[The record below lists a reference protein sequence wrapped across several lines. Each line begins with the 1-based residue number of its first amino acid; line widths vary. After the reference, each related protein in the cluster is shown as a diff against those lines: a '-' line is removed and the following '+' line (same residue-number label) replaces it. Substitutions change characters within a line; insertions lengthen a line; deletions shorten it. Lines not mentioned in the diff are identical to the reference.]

1 MKANQTADKDAR
13 GNSVA
18 ENIGIENNSDENMV
32 QQKSA
37 DNPLGQLNT
46 STSIPTEN
54 NKNNNLPSR
63 FPPIQAKSK
72 DVIQL
77 QKNKGTYIINQNN
90 ANLRERTSPYNII
103 HTLNE
108 GDKVTV
114 IPSLDEESIFAAGW
128 RETEH
133 SWVETDQDTSGWID
147 NSKLT
152 KDENHRKSMKESYE
166 DATGQEVETEI
177 KSGHIFHVQG
187 HEVKLLGAPSI
198 ENPSFDA
205 EITKSSK
212 NEEGEEEQVYKI
224 IAHFDKDEDGN
235 YNFSTDVQGSKWFE
249 KETKSP
255 EFPFMHIPI
264 LSPIL
269 GIEATIAFHAALE
282 VFGSIGFK
290 GQFTPNMK
298 IGKFEIIKGDVNVE
312 GKAGFTLFAG
322 LASHFGVASAKAG
335 LEGKVEGVVG
345 GDVGL
350 SNGTE
355 GLQLNGSI
363 EAGLEGELNAI
374 AEYHVIGFDK
384 KTAKLLIGTGEMGL
398 FKKDV
403 NADLSNIGKG
413 VRVTLGTVSADKEKI
428 EKEAEKSKLKHLN
441 GDPEN
446 QAAMNQARQN
456 S

>member
-1 MKANQTADKDAR
+1 MKANQTSHKDTS

-18 ENIGIENNSDENMV
+18 ENVGIENNSNENV
-32 QQKSA
+32 VHQKGA
-37 DNPLGQLNT
+37 DNSIGQLKT
-46 STSIPTEN
+46 DTSIPSEN
-54 NKNNNLPSR
+54 NENNNLPSR
-63 FPPIQAKSK
+63 FPPIQTKSK
-72 DVIQL
+72 DVVQL
-77 QKNKGTYIINQNN
+77 QKDKGTYTINQNK
-90 ANLRERTSPYNII
+90 ANLRERTPPYKII

-114 IPSLDEESIFAAGW
+114 ISSLDEESVFAAGW
-128 RETEH
+128 STTEH
-133 SWVETDQDTSGWID
+133 SWVETDQDTCGWID

-152 KDENHRKSMKESYE
+152 KNENYSKSIKKKYE
-166 DATGQEVETEI
+166 DATGEEVETEI
-177 KSGHIFHVQG
+177 KSGHVFHVQG
-187 HEVKLLGAPSI
+187 HEVKLLGAPSL

-212 NEEGEEEQVYKI
+212 NEEGEEKQVYKI

-249 KETKSP
+249 KETKSH

-282 VFGSIGFK
+282 VFGSVGFK

-298 IGKFEIIKGDVNVE
+298 IGKFELIKGDVNVE

-335 LEGKVEGVVG
+335 LEGKVEGVVE
-345 GDVGL
+345 GDVSL

-363 EAGLEGELNAI
+363 EAGLEGDLNAI
-374 AEYHVIGFDK
+374 AEYHVLGFDK

-398 FKKDV
+398 FKKEV

-441 GDPEN
+441 DDPEN
-446 QAAMNQARQN
+446 QAAINKARQN